1 MIVLCKVVT
10 HSCSEQLLRTYI
22 SIIFYPGLARFL
34 TPSRI
39 AAVSE
44 QNLYVE
50 CERCP
55 GLLKEARCSRH
66 CRHDGR

>member
-1 MIVLCKVVT
+1 MLAGRSRTMIVLCKVVT

-44 QNLYVE
+44 QNLYV
-50 CERCP
+50 
-55 GLLKEARCSRH
+55 
-66 CRHDGR
+66 